1 MNFLINFVILI
12 CEILKDGQKSI
23 LPVYISSFYC
33 PRKLSVMKIL
43 LVEDDPKISSF
54 VKIGLE
60 SKDCM
65 VDVAFES
72 NIGERLALTRN
83 YDVII
88 LDVVIPGISGFD
100 LCRKIRD
107 FGNPTPVIM
116 LTSLD
121 SVDDKLKGF
130 DCGADDY
137 LVKPFSFQE
146 LFARIKALV
155 RRNKEASVIPVIRVL
170 DLELDSVTKKVTRND
185 QDVPLTATEYKILEL
200 LISNKDKVFDRI
212 HIAEKVWGYNFNSGT
227 NVIDVHIN
235 SLRKKIDKN
244 HPQKLIHTK
253 KGFGYVLSENIPTA

>member
-1 MNFLINFVILI
+1 M
-12 CEILKDGQKSI
+12 
-23 LPVYISSFYC
+23 
-33 PRKLSVMKIL
+33 RIL

-60 SKDCM
+60 SKECI
-65 VDVAFES
+65 VDTAYES
-72 NIGERLALTRN
+72 TIAEKLVFSRK

-100 LCRKIRD
+100 LCKKIR
-107 FGNPTPVIM
+107 NNNNLTPVIM

-121 SVDDKLKGF
+121 SVEDKLTGF

-155 RRNKEASVIPVIRVL
+155 RRNKEAMVNPLLKVL
-170 DLELDSVTKKVTRND
+170 DLELDSIAKKVRRDDKEIN
-185 QDVPLTATEYKILEL
+185 LTATEYKILEL
-200 LISNKDKVFDRI
+200 LLSNKGKVFDRM
-212 HIAEKVWGYNFNSGT
+212 HIAEKIWGYSFNSGT

-235 SLRKKIDKN
+235 SLRNKIDKN
-244 HPQKLIHTK
+244 FSQKLIQTK
-253 KGFGYVLSENIPTA
+253 KGFGYVLSEES

>member
-1 MNFLINFVILI
+1 
-12 CEILKDGQKSI
+12 
-23 LPVYISSFYC
+23 
-33 PRKLSVMKIL
+33 MKIL
-43 LVEDDPKISSF
+43 LVEDDPKISAF

-60 SKDCM
+60 SNDCL
-65 VDVAFES
+65 VDIAYDS
-72 NIGERLALTRN
+72 TIGEKLALTRK

-100 LCRKIRD
+100 LCKKIR
-107 FGNPTPVIM
+107 NNKNMTPVIM

-121 SVDDKLKGF
+121 SVEDKLTGF

-155 RRNKEASVIPVIRVL
+155 RRNKETPVIPILKVL
-170 DLELDSVTKKVTRND
+170 DLEMDSISKKVRRD
-185 QDVPLTATEYKILEL
+185 DKEIVLTATEYKILEL
-200 LISNKDKVFDRI
+200 LMSNRDKVFNRI
-212 HIAEKVWGYNFNSGT
+212 QIAENIWGYSFNSGT

-244 HPQKLIHTK
+244 FSQKLLHTK
-253 KGFGYVLSENIPTA
+253 KGFGYLLSADEHN